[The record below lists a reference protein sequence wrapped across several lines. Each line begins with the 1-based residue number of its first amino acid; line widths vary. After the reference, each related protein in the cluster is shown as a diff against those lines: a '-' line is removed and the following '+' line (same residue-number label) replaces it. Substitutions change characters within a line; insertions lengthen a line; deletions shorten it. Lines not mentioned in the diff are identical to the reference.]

1 MANTRNMEKIQKR
14 ALRFLTDDTESNYS
28 QLLEKTNISSLSLQR
43 MRCVSIE
50 VFKCL
55 NQINPSFMS
64 NMFEVKKSMYNLRK
78 SRMLCLPTFNTVK
91 YGKRSFSYNG
101 CHLWNLLPDHIRLT
115 TNLHQFK
122 KLIKQWAGPTCVCK
136 MCHMYIPNNV

>member
-1 MANTRNMEKIQKR
+1 
-14 ALRFLTDDTESNYS
+14 
-28 QLLEKTNISSLSLQR
+28 

-64 NMFEVKKSMYNLRK
+64 EVKKSMYNLRK

-91 YGKRSFSYNG
+91 YGKSSFSYNE

-122 KLIKQWAGPTCVCK
+122 KLTSSHA
-136 MCHMYIPNNV
+136 MFLFRL